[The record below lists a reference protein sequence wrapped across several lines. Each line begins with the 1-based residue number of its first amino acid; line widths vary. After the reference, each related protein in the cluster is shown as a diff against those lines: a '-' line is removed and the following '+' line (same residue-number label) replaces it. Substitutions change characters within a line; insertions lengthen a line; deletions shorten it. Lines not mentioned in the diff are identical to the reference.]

1 MIELS
6 IVIPIFNES
15 KNLKKLVNEII
26 ANLPTKKECEI
37 IFVDDGSND
46 DSSLILYELKKKI
59 KNFR

>member
-15 KNLKKLVNEII
+15 KNIKKLVNEII
-26 ANLPTKKECEI
+26 VNLPKKKECEI

-46 DSSLILYELKKKI
+46 DSSLILY
-59 KNFR
+59 